1 VNKDMRRGVQVIAAA
16 ALLGGVYLRWVRL
29 WELRW
34 GATDEEVA
42 LRAPGDELVRDPNLV
57 ATRAV
62 TVDAPPEAV
71 WPWLVQIGTG
81 RAGWYS
87 YDRLDNKGRPSAR
100 ELVPA
105 FQQMEVG
112 DVVAMSESKEGDP
125 FGPSVLALDP
135 PRSMLWG
142 DPEEPHRF
150 TWLWLLREH
159 GKGQTRLVSRVRC
172 RLTWRDPLFALLMEF
187 ADPIMMRKSMLNI
200 AERAK
205 AIGAKEARQT
215 ELSGRR

>member
-1 VNKDMRRGVQVIAAA
+1 MRRGVQVIAAA

>member
-1 VNKDMRRGVQVIAAA
+1 MQMMRRSLRTIGAAA
-16 ALLGGVYLRWVRL
+16 VVAGAYVRWVRPR
-29 WELRW
+29 ELTW
-34 GATDEEVA
+34 GATKEEVA
-42 LRAPGDELVRDPNLV
+42 LRAPGAELVRDPNQV

-62 TVDAPPEAV
+62 TGEAPPEGV

-87 YDRLDNKGRPSAR
+87 YDRLDNKGRLSAR
-100 ELVPA
+100 EIVPA
-105 FQQMEVG
+105 FQQIEVG
-112 DVVAMSESKEGDP
+112 DVVAMSESKEGEP

-142 DPEEPHRF
+142 DLEEPHRF

-159 GKGQTRLVSRVRC
+159 GEGQTRLISRVRC
-172 RLTWRDPLFALLMEF
+172 RLTWRDPLIALLMEF

-200 AERAK
+200 AERAE
-205 AIGAKEARQT
+205 ATDARGESRAQAAGAR
-215 ELSGRR
+215 

>member
-1 VNKDMRRGVQVIAAA
+1 MRRTLQVTGAA
-16 ALLGGVYLRWVRL
+16 ALLVGAYLRWLRP
-29 WELRW
+29 WELHW

-100 ELVPA
+100 EIIPA
-105 FQQMEVG
+105 YQRMEVG
-112 DVVAMSESKEGDP
+112 DVVAMSESKDGEP
-125 FGPSVLALDP
+125 YGPSVLALDP

-142 DPEEPHRF
+142 DTEEPHRF
-150 TWLWLLREH
+150 TWLWLLRAH
-159 GKGQTRLVSRVRC
+159 GDGQTRLISRVRC
-172 RLTWRDPLFALLMEF
+172 RLSWRDPLFALLMEF

-200 AERAK
+200 AERAETV
-205 AIGAKEARQT
+205 GAEGAWQA
-215 ELSGRR
+215 ELSGRK